1 MKCILQILIAVIFI
15 MAACKNPPK
24 ADKAETT
31 EPKKVDE
38 KTTKGAD
45 YKADLQ
51 KSNVQWA
58 AATTVRRQHGTFL
71 LKEGVLIVKDTA
83 VEGGHFIIDTKS
95 LTAFDEDGSA
105 NSKLQNHLKS
115 PDFFDVEKFGTASFE
130 ITSVRHR
137 IKNDKDLV
145 MKDATH
151 DITGNLKIKD
161 STKSISFPAKVRI
174 TGGNVIADANFN
186 IDRTQWGINYGNDK
200 SRVVKYIKPEIN
212 LKVHM
217 EANK

>member
-1 MKCILQILIAVIFI
+1 MKCFLQSIIAVIFV
-15 MAACKNPPK
+15 MTACKNPPK
-24 ADKAETT
+24 ADKAETS
-31 EPKKVDE
+31 EPQKVKE
-38 KTTKGAD
+38 KTAKGAD

-51 KSNVQWA
+51 KTNVQWT
-58 AATTVRRQHGTFL
+58 AATPVRRQHGTFL
-71 LKEGVLIVKDTA
+71 LKEGVIIVKDTSI
-83 VEGGHFIIDTKS
+83 EGGHLIIDTNS

-130 ITSVRHR
+130 ITSVRSG

-151 DITGNLKIKD
+151 TITGNLKIKD
-161 STKSISFPAKVRI
+161 STKSISFPAKI
-174 TGGNVIADANFN
+174 SIAGSTMIADANFN
-186 IDRTQWGINYGNDK
+186 IDRTQWGMNYGNDK
-200 SRVVKYIKPEIN
+200 SKGVKYIKPEIN
-212 LKVHM
+212 LKVHL